1 MMEPMRMD
9 DAPIYEEKISSQTIQ
24 QRPLP
29 PHFTDAETLTW
40 SSYLVQSLGSWF
52 TVCLGYRRK
61 SDYNEESSLMAN
73 AAPTTPGLAP
83 EAVFQPT
90 PIQMPRMPQHAASS
104 FLKTGTSRGMREA
117 NDVL

>member
-1 MMEPMRMD
+1 MD
-9 DAPIYEEKISSQTIQ
+9 DVPIYEEKTSHQTIQ

-29 PHFTDAETLTW
+29 PQFTDAETLTW
-40 SSYLVQSLGSWF
+40 STYLVQSLGPWF
-52 TVCLGYRRK
+52 TLCLGYRGT
-61 SDYNEESSLMAN
+61 SDYNEESSLIAN
-73 AAPTTPGLAP
+73 AAETTPRMAA
-83 EAVFQPT
+83 EAEFQQA